1 MERTIIVKGVGSVS
15 VKPDYIV
22 LTLSIE
28 EKDKSYEKAV
38 DGAARKIDLLEDTAQ
53 RVGFEKGTLKTISF
67 NVSTQYENVK
77 AKNGTYQR
85 VFAGYGCFYHLK
97 LSFDFDSSQL
107 AAVLTAI
114 ADSGANPELNISF
127 TVKDPAKVSE
137 ELLASASNNAR
148 EKAEILSRAA
158 GVKLG
163 QLIRIDYN
171 WSELNIVSPT
181 RYELE
186 DCAMPMMA
194 KSCRA
199 PEIEPDD
206 IDLHD
211 TATFIWE
218 IES

>member
-1 MERTIIVKGVGSVS
+1 MERTITVKGVGSVS

-28 EKDKSYEKAV
+28 GKDKSYEKAM
-38 DGAARKIDLLEDTAQ
+38 DGATGKIDLLEAAAQ
-53 RVGFEKGTLKTISF
+53 RIGFEKGALKTTSF

-77 AKNGTYQR
+77 DKSGTYQR
-85 VFAGYGCFYHLK
+85 VFTGYVSSYHLK
-97 LSFDFDSSQL
+97 LSFDFDSKRL
-107 AAVLTAI
+107 AAILTAI
-114 ADSGANPELNISF
+114 ADSGAAPELNISF

-137 ELLASASNNAR
+137 ELLASASANAR
-148 EKAEILSRAA
+148 GKAEILSRAA

-163 QLIRIDYN
+163 QLIHIDYN
-171 WSELNIVSPT
+171 WGELNIVSPT
-181 RYELE
+181 HYELE

-194 KSCRA
+194 RSGRA

-218 IES
+218 IE